1 MALYRLVVT
10 SASDLRVWEF
20 EGFPSITLALNPYI
34 KGIIC
39 PCLFAVVAILNQ
51 IQHTFYMAQEVVIF
65 V

>member
-20 EGFPSITLALNPYI
+20 EGFPSITLAEPIYQGDYKPL
-34 KGIIC
+34 
-39 PCLFAVVAILNQ
+39 LAVVAIFNQ